1 MGISFSRFGKFSA
14 IILLNILRIP
24 FACTSSPSSTPKT
37 STFRAADL
45 KLELVSESL
54 EGGGGEGRD

>member
-1 MGISFSRFGKFSA
+1 
-14 IILLNILRIP
+14 LLNILRIP